1 MTRKPFPIPVR
12 PAAEATTPDAV
23 EADLA
28 TSACASG
35 EPYALMV
42 LGDSMQ
48 PEFEAG
54 EIIVVEPEGV
64 ARDGSF
70 VIAYLEHAEREDEK
84 YIFRQ
89 LVKGREDGDGGE
101 GWMLKPL
108 NPLYPNIAID
118 DIRSVVKGVVIMKK
132 KPGRRRAMKEYA

>member
-1 MTRKPFPIPVR
+1 MTPKPSPKPFPIPVK
-12 PAAEATTPDAV
+12 PAVGTAS

-42 LGDSMQ
+42 LGDSML

-54 EIIVVEPEGV
+54 EIIVVEPEGH
-64 ARDGSF
+64 AKDGSF
-70 VIAYLEHAEREDEK
+70 VVAYANDE

-89 LVKGREDGDGGE
+89 LVKHPE

-108 NPLYPNIAID
+108 NALYPNIPVD
-118 DIRSVVKGVVIMKK
+118 GLDVVKGVVIMKK
-132 KPGRRRAMKEYA
+132 KPGRRKAMKTYV

>member
-1 MTRKPFPIPVR
+1 MSHTPKPFPIPVK
-12 PAAEATTPDAV
+12 PAATQGNPED
-23 EADLA
+23 EL

-42 LGDSMQ
+42 LGDSML
-48 PEFEAG
+48 PEFEEG
-54 EIIVVEPEGV
+54 EIIVVEPEGL

-70 VIAYLEHAEREDEK
+70 VIAYLAEVEKEDER

-89 LVKGREDGDGGE
+89 LVKHPE

-108 NPLYPNIAID
+108 NPLYPNIPID
-118 DIRSVVKGVVIMKK
+118 SIESVVKGVVIMKK
-132 KPGRRRAMKEYA
+132 KPGRRRAMKTYV

>member
-1 MTRKPFPIPVR
+1 MSMNPKKIIPIFPASEEGEDEV
-12 PAAEATTPDAV
+12 D
-23 EADLA
+23 
-28 TSACASG
+28 SCASG

-42 LGDSMQ
+42 LGDSML
-48 PEFEAG
+48 PEFEEG

-70 VIAYLEHAEREDEK
+70 VVAYANDE

-89 LVKGREDGDGGE
+89 LVRHPE

-108 NPLYPNIAID
+108 NTLYPNIPID
-118 DIRSVVKGVVIMKK
+118 GMDAVKGVVIMKK
-132 KPGRRRAMKEYA
+132 KPGRRKEQKSYA

>member
-1 MTRKPFPIPVR
+1 MMPQKAAPKPFPIPVK
-12 PAAEATTPDAV
+12 PAV
-23 EADLA
+23 ESRTPEDELA
-28 TSACASG
+28 SSCASG

-42 LGDSMQ
+42 LGDSML
-48 PEFEAG
+48 PEFEEG
-54 EIIVVEPEGV
+54 EIIVIEPEGV

-70 VIAYLEHAEREDEK
+70 VIAYIENAEKEDEK

-89 LVKGREDGDGGE
+89 LVKHPE

-108 NPLYPNIAID
+108 NALYPNIPID
-118 DIRSVVKGVVIMKK
+118 SIEAVVKGVVIMKK

>member
-1 MTRKPFPIPVR
+1 MSQPPSKKPFPIPVK
-12 PAAEATTPDAV
+12 PAV
-23 EADLA
+23 EAPSEEELA

-42 LGDSMQ
+42 LGDSML
-48 PEFEAG
+48 PEFEEG
-54 EIIVVEPEGV
+54 EVIVVEPEGV

-70 VIAYLEHAEREDEK
+70 VVAYANDE

-89 LVKGREDGDGGE
+89 LVKHPD

-108 NPLYPNIAID
+108 NTLYPNIPID
-118 DIRSVVKGVVIMKK
+118 GLDAVKGVVILKK
-132 KPGRRRAMKEYA
+132 KPGRRKAMKTYA